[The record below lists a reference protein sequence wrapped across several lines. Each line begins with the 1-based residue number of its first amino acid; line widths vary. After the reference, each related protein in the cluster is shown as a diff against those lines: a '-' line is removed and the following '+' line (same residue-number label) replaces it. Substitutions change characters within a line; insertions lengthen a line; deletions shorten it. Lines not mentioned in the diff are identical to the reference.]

1 MTQSLGVFGTRGL
14 PGCPWLW
21 SECSWEMFVGWGKS
35 RCWKYY
41 WEQDPLSSLASLHR
55 IFILFWELMLSLRR
69 TLSQEAFVRLRW
81 AERAVA
87 EKCGERGNHV
97 GRRRNNASC
106 RGGLIVNLK
115 EIPNCVR

>member
-1 MTQSLGVFGTRGL
+1 
-14 PGCPWLW
+14 
-21 SECSWEMFVGWGKS
+21 MFVGWGKS

-87 EKCGERGNHV
+87 EKCVRGEITW
-97 GRRRNNASC
+97 
-106 RGGLIVNLK
+106 GGA
-115 EIPNCVR
+115 ETMPAAEGA